1 VNAVDR
7 VAVIL
12 GVRDGERYLA
22 EAIDSALGQTRPP
35 DEVVVVDDGSRDG
48 TAAVADGY
56 GPAVRCIRRQ
66 PEGPA
71 AALNV
76 GVEATTGELIG
87 FLDSDDLWNPRKLE
101 LQCEAFDRD
110 RSLDMVF
117 GGVEQFVS
125 PELGP
130 ASRAGLRAPGPAVA
144 GKLKGTMLVRRSSF
158 ERVGPF
164 DPERTIAEF
173 VDWYARAMEHG
184 LREEM
189 LPAIVLRRRLHEH
202 NLGRT
207 KRELRTEYARVLGAA
222 LKRRS
227 RQPSPEE

>member
-1 VNAVDR
+1 MTPVDR

-22 EAIDSALGQTRPP
+22 EALDSVLGQTRPP
-35 DEVVVVDDGSRDG
+35 DEVVVVDDGSKDG
-48 TAAVADGY
+48 TAAIADGY
-56 GPAVRCIRRQ
+56 GPAVRCIRRP

-71 AALNV
+71 AVVNA
-76 GVEATTGELIG
+76 GVRATTGELIG
-87 FLDSDDLWNPRKLE
+87 FLDADDIWIPTKLE
-101 LQCEAFDRD
+101 LQCDAIDRD

-117 GGVEQFVS
+117 GAVEQFFS

-130 ASRAGLRAPGPAVA
+130 TSRAGLRAPGPAVP
-144 GKLKGTMLVRRSSF
+144 GKLRGTMLVRRTSF
-158 ERVGPF
+158 ERVGAF

-173 VDWYARAMEHG
+173 VDWYARATEHG
-184 LREEM
+184 LHEEM
-189 LPAIVLRRRLHEH
+189 LPQVLLRRRLHER

-222 LKRRS
+222 LRRRS
-227 RQPSPEE
+227 RQP

>member
-1 VNAVDR
+1 VNPADR
-7 VAVIL
+7 VAVII

-22 EAIDSALGQTRPP
+22 EALDSVLGQTRPP
-35 DEVVVVDDGSRDG
+35 DQVVVVDDGSQDG
-48 TAAVADGY
+48 TTAIADSY
-56 GPAVRCIRRQ
+56 APAVRCIRRP

-71 AALNV
+71 AAING
-76 GVEATTGELIG
+76 GVKATTGELIG
-87 FLDSDDLWNPRKLE
+87 FLDADDVWNPAKLE

-130 ASRAGLRAPGPAVA
+130 ESRAGLRPPGPAVA
-144 GKLKGTMLVRRSSF
+144 GKLKGTMLVRRTSF
-158 ERVGPF
+158 ERVGAF

-173 VDWYARAMEHG
+173 VDWYARATEHG

-189 LPAIVLRRRLHEH
+189 LPQVVLRRRLHER

-222 LKRRS
+222 LRRRS
-227 RQPSPEE
+227 RRPQR